1 MEMLHLRYFVA
12 VAEELNFS
20 QAARKLH
27 MAASPLSQ
35 RVKDLEHELG
45 HKLFDRSTHHVTLTA
60 AGAALL
66 PIARD
71 VLEQVNAI
79 PWRLR
84 EAVKPRRSTVFVG
97 MPAGVHPA
105 LRERVKR
112 LEEHC
117 HDRFELKRWP
127 GTTPDLVA
135 AVHEGK
141 LALSLVRMPVTDPA
155 LEMIPVQVERLGAVV
170 PAGRFAGRETVDIA
184 ELSDLSYIASASE
197 SIPAYS
203 DDMDRTLFNAGIKK
217 RLKVGGTEYS
227 GISELV
233 ANGSSFSITML
244 DPASPMHLFLV
255 DGATILPFTDFRPR
269 LETALVWR
277 RDRAEDGD
285 LAGLV
290 EGVREIFAE
299 PLST

>member
-35 RVKDLEHELG
+35 RIKDLEHELG
-45 HKLFDRSTHHVTLTA
+45 HRLFDRSTHHVTLTA
-60 AGAALL
+60 AGSALL

-71 VLEQVNAI
+71 VLDQVNAI
-79 PWRLR
+79 PWRLQ
-84 EAVKPRRSTVFVG
+84 EAVKPRRSTVFIG

-112 LEEHC
+112 LEERC

-155 LEMIPVQVERLGAVV
+155 LEIIPVQVERLGAVV
-170 PAGRFAGRETVDIA
+170 PAGRFTGRETVDIA
-184 ELSDLSYIASASE
+184 ELSDLSYIPSASE

-203 DDMDRTLFNAGIKK
+203 DDMDRKLSNAGIKK

-255 DGATILPFTDFRPR
+255 DGATILPFADFQPQ
-269 LETALVWR
+269 LETALLWR

-285 LAGLV
+285 LAELV
-290 EGVREIFAE
+290 AGVREIFAE

>member
-1 MEMLHLRYFVA
+1 MLHLRYFVA

-35 RVKDLEHELG
+35 RIKDLEHELG

-60 AGAALL
+60 AGSALL

-79 PWRLR
+79 PWRLQ

-97 MPAGVHPA
+97 IPAGVHPA

-112 LEEHC
+112 LEERC

-155 LEMIPVQVERLGAVV
+155 LEIVPVQVERLGAVV
-170 PAGRFAGRETVDIA
+170 PAARFAGRETVDIA
-184 ELSDLSYIASASE
+184 ELRDLSYIPSASE

-203 DDMDRTLFNAGIKK
+203 DDMDRKLSNSGIRK

-255 DGATILPFTDFRPR
+255 DGATILPFADFRPQ

-277 RDRAEDGD
+277 RDRAEEGD
-285 LAGLV
+285 LAELV
-290 EGVREIFAE
+290 AGVREIFAE